1 MGIFIHWVPGFKN
14 RFGKMMV
21 PFIEKD
27 HFFAERVLFFPAPE
41 EQKGL
46 KVKPHRN
53 IFAFQRIITGQ
64 SEIVKCLLL
73 EIQFSFA
80 PVFVKKIGV
89 IIGKDHL
96 KRKRVFFYIRY
107 KLVLLVKKF
116 HIVKEKRGKRR
127 MILNDRGAFLIQ
139 IFQKLGKKRSGPQSS
154 SVKKR

>member
-1 MGIFIHWVPGFKN
+1 
-14 RFGKMMV
+14 
-21 PFIEKD
+21 
-27 HFFAERVLFFPAPE
+27 
-41 EQKGL
+41 
-46 KVKPHRN
+46 
-53 IFAFQRIITGQ
+53 
-64 SEIVKCLLL
+64 
-73 EIQFSFA
+73 
-80 PVFVKKIGV
+80 V